1 MEEKLQFFYKEE
13 FWYISAMINCEEI
26 KVETKSAEIEKLLTE
41 KLRNLTEND
50 LQSIKEDQKLIEQ
63 VIDLGRHISLKCEWV
78 PFIDHFPFFNENLG
92 LEYNILGYLKF
103 KVDYYKENLSKREMI
118 TPPLIQ
124 PIAIAALNILKKFCA
139 RYENQYLFLD
149 LESPIYIFATSDTIK
164 DEMQKEIEVSWTE
177 GNILK
182 FRRVLGYWTII
193 YSGQWADYS
202 DEVYTK
208 RVQNNLSNRLSE
220 LHFIHRNSG
229 FIYMVKENYVKH
241 FERYMMRT
249 VLEPTAQVRSML
261 FALMAINESLDILF
275 AMKDFIS
282 IKNIEEKIESLRNT
296 RGLLQTKMSLIYN
309 EVDYNRREHS
319 TSVLTHLI
327 TQFNLKGI
335 IERIHTKFNVLSDS
349 MELRYQK
356 ANRENQ
362 ARTEHGMTYLNILFS
377 LAAIIQVLAFVFTE
391 DQPLVTGFSTV
402 FLVVISAILILVL
415 KSFFSMKRG
424 EKKANIRKTVDAVIL
439 DPEQENVVLIKRRWP
454 PFKGQWA
461 LPGGFIEKS
470 DKSPQEAVTREIEEE
485 TGLKLKIEGQIGIY
499 GNPNR
504 DPRGRVITT
513 AFFCSIIGSK
523 ELRCSG
529 ESTELKFIPLKDL
542 EGINLAFDHEF
553 ILKDAIEKFLQKA
566 LRS

>member
-1 MEEKLQFFYKEE
+1 M
-13 FWYISAMINCEEI
+13 A
-26 KVETKSAEIEKLLTE
+26 
-41 KLRNLTEND
+41 
-50 LQSIKEDQKLIEQ
+50 
-63 VIDLGRHISLKCEWV
+63 
-78 PFIDHFPFFNENLG
+78 
-92 LEYNILGYLKF
+92 
-103 KVDYYKENLSKREMI
+103 
-118 TPPLIQ
+118 
-124 PIAIAALNILKKFCA
+124 
-139 RYENQYLFLD
+139 
-149 LESPIYIFATSDTIK
+149 
-164 DEMQKEIEVSWTE
+164 
-177 GNILK
+177 
-182 FRRVLGYWTII
+182 
-193 YSGQWADYS
+193 
-202 DEVYTK
+202 
-208 RVQNNLSNRLSE
+208 
-220 LHFIHRNSG
+220 
-229 FIYMVKENYVKH
+229 KENYVKH

-282 IKNIEEKIESLRNT
+282 IKTIEEKIESLRNT

-402 FLVVISAILILVL
+402 FLAVISAILILVL

-424 EKKANIRKTVDAVIL
+424 EKKANIRKTVDAVII

-513 AFFCSIIGSK
+513 AFFCSIIGPK

-553 ILKDAIEKFLQKA
+553 ILKDAIKKFLQKA